1 MHLQFTRLL
10 SLCTYLCEAG
20 NLTLSR
26 KQVSPLVLRKIGQ
39 NPEAKEKCMDF
50 ETLKAQ
56 RSFKIMTREEKIREA
71 SKPLYLRRYE

>member
-1 MHLQFTRLL
+1 
-10 SLCTYLCEAG
+10 
-20 NLTLSR
+20 
-26 KQVSPLVLRKIGQ
+26 VSPLVLRKIGQ